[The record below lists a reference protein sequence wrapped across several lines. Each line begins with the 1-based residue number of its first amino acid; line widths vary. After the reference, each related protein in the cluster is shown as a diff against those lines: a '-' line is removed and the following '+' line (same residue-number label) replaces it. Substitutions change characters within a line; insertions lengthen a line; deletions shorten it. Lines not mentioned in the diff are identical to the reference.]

1 MKKIEIAPA
10 KINLWLK
17 VLGKR
22 DDGFHD
28 IESLM
33 VAVSGV
39 NDRLTFEVNE
49 GNGKLDLLCDLPS
62 LSMGEDNLI
71 IRAIELFKNTVG
83 LDIEGSVTLEKFIP
97 IGAGLGGG
105 SSDAAAT
112 LNAVNAL
119 FGKPLSI
126 DQLKGLGA
134 ILGSDVP
141 FFIEAIP
148 SLITGRG
155 ELLSSYTGELTRK
168 PIVLIKPDFEVSSA
182 WAYSRWEKS
191 NMLSNVNYS
200 PQQAM
205 WGAAIND
212 LEVPVFEKFLF
223 LPALKN
229 WLLDKDE
236 TETVLMSGSGS
247 TMFAVCSDV
256 AAAEKVLTTVK
267 LDFGDDIWCKIVY
280 INHI

>member
-49 GNGKLDLLCDLPS
+49 GNGKVDLLCDLPG

-83 LDIEGSVTLEKFIP
+83 LDIEGIVTLEKFIP

-126 DQLKGLGA
+126 DQLKELGA

-141 FFIEAIP
+141 F
-148 SLITGRG
+148 
-155 ELLSSYTGELTRK
+155 LSKRSQ
-168 PIVLIKPDFEVSSA
+168 V
-182 WAYSRWEKS
+182 
-191 NMLSNVNYS
+191 
-200 PQQAM
+200 
-205 WGAAIND
+205 
-212 LEVPVFEKFLF
+212 
-223 LPALKN
+223 
-229 WLLDKDE
+229 
-236 TETVLMSGSGS
+236 
-247 TMFAVCSDV
+247 
-256 AAAEKVLTTVK
+256 
-267 LDFGDDIWCKIVY
+267 
-280 INHI
+280 

>member
-39 NDRLTFEVNE
+39 NDRLTFDVNE

-126 DQLKGLGA
+126 DQLKELGA

-191 NMLSNVNYS
+191 NMLSNVNNY
-200 PQQAM
+200 
-205 WGAAIND
+205 
-212 LEVPVFEKFLF
+212 
-223 LPALKN
+223 
-229 WLLDKDE
+229 
-236 TETVLMSGSGS
+236 
-247 TMFAVCSDV
+247 
-256 AAAEKVLTTVK
+256 
-267 LDFGDDIWCKIVY
+267 
-280 INHI
+280 